1 MSKKNIV
8 KTLQGKPLNM
18 DELVLRNE
26 KTQPVGNLSRG
37 KKHLENQLNETV
49 ATNTRR
55 PSKGGRRQIENLV
68 QDAPVMNSIKA
79 AKNIARKYLESQA
92 TEVSLKEPVLEKPT
106 LEVSTPDHTPQPT
119 APAPKAVAK
128 TLTPTPPVVKPQPAK
143 VEQVTA
149 TPRPVGEV
157 SDEVLNKVIEE
168 VTKPKGL
175 AAAIAKAR
183 EVKQEP
189 LKTPREEAR
198 GVDGVK
204 KI

>member
-26 KTQPVGNLSRG
+26 KTQPVGNLAKG
-37 KKHLENQLNETV
+37 KNRKENQLNETV

-79 AKNIARKYLESQA
+79 AKNIARKYIESQYVE
-92 TEVSLKEPVLEKPT
+92 TEQKQPVVEVSQPVVQPKPA
-106 LEVSTPDHTPQPT
+106 
-119 APAPKAVAK
+119 APMPKPVAK
-128 TLTPTPPVVKPQPAK
+128 TLPPTPPVVKPQPEIASPQP
-143 VEQVTA
+143 VVP
-149 TPRPVGEV
+149 TPVDEV
-157 SDEVLNKVIEE
+157 SNELLEKVIDEVS
-168 VTKPKGL
+168 KPKGL

>member
-1 MSKKNIV
+1 MAKKNIV

-37 KKHLENQLNETV
+37 KKHEDHKPNDTV

-55 PSKGGRRQIENLV
+55 PSKGGRRQIDKLV

-79 AKNIARKYLESQA
+79 AKNIAKKYLESQYV
-92 TEVSLKEPVLEKPT
+92 EVEERTIVPAVEAPPAPK
-106 LEVSTPDHTPQPT
+106 PT
-119 APAPKAVAK
+119 APAPKPVAK
-128 TLTPTPPVVKPQPAK
+128 TVAPTPPVIKPLPVVSEPV
-143 VEQVTA
+143 VE
-149 TPRPVGEV
+149 TPRPADEV
-157 SDEVLNKVIEE
+157 SAEVLDKVISET
-168 VTKPKGL
+168 TKPNGL